1 MPKLPPRSEVA
12 EQLLIIVEMR
22 NAQQHWREQAAC
34 RGMDPASFFPQ
45 PSATQVGQAA
55 KRICAR
61 CPVAEDCLRDL
72 GHEDAGIVG
81 GKTLRDRAKM
91 GIKRKD
97 FKHQV
102 RRHVVYNSGDHED
115 IVANDLGIKPGSV
128 NRERVRAKTNA
139 RRKLLL
145 AEGCE

>member
-1 MPKLPPRSEVA
+1 
-12 EQLLIIVEMR
+12 
-22 NAQQHWREQAAC
+22 
-34 RGMDPASFFPQ
+34 MDPAGFFPQ

-55 KRICAR
+55 KQICAR
-61 CPVAEDCLRDL
+61 CPVAENCLRDL

-81 GKTLRDRAKM
+81 GKTLNDRQQM

-115 IVANDLGIKPGSV
+115 IVATDLGIKPGSV